1 MPHQTVPT
9 PILLLEDDLMLQQ
22 SLARFLQQQG
32 FSVRCATNLADARRS
47 LRQYPP
53 QLLISDVSLPDGES
67 IGLLREVRG
76 EVGTIL
82 ISVHDAEQDRIRG
95 LSAGADDYV
104 CKPVNF
110 DELLLRITA
119 LLRRLPLPEPEDGI
133 HFLGFT
139 LDVETREL
147 SKKGEQVFLG
157 EQELNLLLR
166 LLASQG
172 QLVTREQLLHCLY
185 GPQSDDAWK
194 RRRAMDVLIS
204 RLRRKL
210 TIDGVHSNRI
220 VAYRG
225 QGYMLVSD

>member
-1 MPHQTVPT
+1 MPHQTAPT
-9 PILLLEDDLMLQQ
+9 QILLLEDDLILQQ
-22 SLARFLQQQG
+22 SLARFLEQQG
-32 FSVRCATNLADARRS
+32 FSVRCVTNLADARRS
-47 LRQYPP
+47 LRLYPP

-67 IGLLREVRG
+67 ISLLRDVHG

-82 ISVHDAEQDRIRG
+82 ISVHDADQDRIRG

-110 DELLLRITA
+110 DELLLRINA
-119 LLRRLPLPEPEDGI
+119 LLRRLPTPEPEDGI
-133 HFLGFT
+133 HFLGFS

-147 SKKGEQVFLG
+147 SKNGEQVFLG

-185 GPQSDDAWK
+185 GPQGDDAWK